1 MKTYYYKHEEPY
13 LMHYGV
19 KGMKWGVRRY
29 QNADGTLT
37 AKGKKRERKDRL
49 RRAKKYSKYYK
60 QDRSDFLALVEEAKK
75 HQLPVGTVLTNKK
88 SGVALQVDNDGYRWL
103 HGSKKTSR
111 IHGRDYLDAVEYAYS
126 KRLIDD

>member
-13 LMHYGV
+13 LMHHGV

-37 AKGKKRERKDRL
+37 AKGQKRERKDRL

-103 HGSKKTSR
+103 HGGKKTSR